1 MRYKVC
7 HVVAIFEKREDRM
20 QASVFFISL
29 NGKSSLF
36 HCTLW
41 IFRVISDEIK
51 QCTFQKIALDVFDSP
66 RFIDVK
72 NNFSKSDVIYYFK
85 DYYENLQNTLKLKKL
100 FSLFSYSFLHS
111 YNCIQTLISSTRA
124 ITTPLYFIPML
135 QFNVFHQQF
144 NERLTHLSKQV
155 YFTDN
160 GSEIQQRLI
169 RLLFVSL
176 SGLN

>member
-51 QCTFQKIALDVFDSP
+51 HCAFQKIALDVFDSP

-111 YNCIQTLISSTRA
+111 YNCIEAHSTNSN
-124 ITTPLYFIPML
+124 THFIHPSHNHA
-135 QFNVFHQQF
+135 FVFHT
-144 NERLTHLSKQV
+144 NVT
-155 YFTDN
+155 
-160 GSEIQQRLI
+160 IQRI
-169 RLLFVSL
+169 TSVV
-176 SGLN
+176 

>member
-20 QASVFFISL
+20 QANVFFISL

-41 IFRVISDEIK
+41 IFRVIFDEIK
-51 QCTFQKIALDVFDSP
+51 HCAFQKIALDVFDSP

-72 NNFSKSDVIYYFK
+72 NNFSKSDVIDYFK

-100 FSLFSYSFLHS
+100 FSLFLILSYTHTIVLKHTLQ
-111 YNCIQTLISSTRA
+111 IQTLISSTRA
-124 ITTPLYFIPML
+124 ITTPLPFIPML
-135 QFNVFHQQF
+135 QFNVFHQQS

-155 YFTDN
+155 YLTDN
-160 GSEIQQRLI
+160 DSEI
-169 RLLFVSL
+169 
-176 SGLN
+176 